1 MSIVF
6 SNPSWEIEEI
16 TTIDEGQ
23 YVVSNAYTDRFLND
37 ITHINQNSQI
47 LDGEWKMKK
56 FKFVGD
62 SLEMQGLQEGDK
74 VECIYSDTRYF
85 TVGKIYPVEYNSYS
99 DNLFVSDDLTIH
111 WSGRF
116 HSTVWFKPVFKK
128 TKHSDFKDALEY
140 LDTFGIPAEVTDKG
154 MHIEG
159 ELTKVQWL
167 DFAKILLEGE
177 E

>member
-1 MSIVF
+1 
-6 SNPSWEIEEI
+6 
-16 TTIDEGQ
+16 
-23 YVVSNAYTDRFLND
+23 
-37 ITHINQNSQI
+37 
-47 LDGEWKMKK
+47 MKK
-56 FKFVGD
+56 FKFVDD

-85 TVGKIYPVEYNSYS
+85 TVGKIYPVEYNSDL
-99 DNLFVSDDLTIH
+99 DNLCVLDDANKP
-111 WSGRF
+111 WYGRF
-116 HSTVWFKPVFKK
+116 YSTAWFKPVFKK
-128 TKHSDFKDALEY
+128 IKHSDFQDALEY
-140 LDTFGIPAEVTDKG
+140 LDTFGIPAEITDKG